1 MNFEDIDLEAVL
13 ERLERVEVGCS
24 YGGLHPEDLTHLWT
38 RAHRYGAVKLRL
50 EVWLEEDQYH
60 LAVKVLE
67 RSQHSGLARQGTAP

>member
-1 MNFEDIDLEAVL
+1 VINFEDIDLNAVL
-13 ERLERVEVGCS
+13 ERLERVEVGCT

-38 RAHRYGAVKLRL
+38 RAHRYGAVKLKL

-67 RSQHSGLARQGTAP
+67 RS